1 MHITPEDRAKVS
13 AAVAAAELD
22 TAGEIV
28 TIVARRS
35 DKYNDVAAHAGV
47 LAMLIVLAALSIW
60 PGIADRLHAL
70 VYDPWTAGEH
80 QGALYGIALLLAAVA
95 FLIAR
100 YALSPIKLRIAVT
113 PGATKTR
120 RVRARALDLFRSSAE
135 KRTIG
140 ATGVLIYL
148 SLEEHRAE
156 LIADSAIHSKVAPET
171 WGAAMAALIAAVK
184 DGRPGDGMAE
194 AVKQV
199 GIVLA
204 AHFPRAE
211 DDRNELPDRLIEL

>member
-1 MHITPEDRAKVS
+1 MRIAPEDRAKIS
-13 AAVAAAELD
+13 AAVTAAEID

-35 DKYNDVAAHAGV
+35 DKYHDVAAHAGV
-47 LAMLIVLAALSIW
+47 LAMLLMLAVLSVW
-60 PGIADRLHAL
+60 PGIADRLHAV
-70 VYDPWTAGEH
+70 VYDPWTDGAH
-80 QGALYGIALLLAAVA
+80 QGALYGIALLLVAIA
-95 FLIAR
+95 FLVGR
-100 YALSPIKLRIAVT
+100 YALSSMPLRIALT

-140 ATGVLIYL
+140 ATAVLIYL
-148 SLEEHRAE
+148 SLDERRAE
-156 LIADSAIHSKVAPET
+156 LIAEHAIHSKVANET
-171 WGAAMAALIAAVK
+171 WGAAMAALVAAVQ

-194 AVKQV
+194 AVAQV

-204 AHFPRAE
+204 AHFPRAD